1 VPQYETAPELVVF
14 LRFQVDCSIQLE
26 VGHAEKILQF
36 PGCTND
42 LAICTLQKGSL
53 VRLPRKAA
61 MIEYEYRFTESE
73 QDKSQNSAAS
83 KAHSDG
89 LEQDRQGPAQGPAQG
104 PSSASTASKQTPRIP
119 SDGTLR
125 ALKRHVAPCS
135 RGVPRRRMH

>member
-1 VPQYETAPELVVF
+1 
-14 LRFQVDCSIQLE
+14 
-26 VGHAEKILQF
+26 
-36 PGCTND
+36 
-42 LAICTLQKGSL
+42 
-53 VRLPRKAA
+53 

-83 KAHSDG
+83 KALSDG
-89 LEQDRQGPAQGPAQG
+89 LEQDRQGPAQG

>member
-1 VPQYETAPELVVF
+1 
-14 LRFQVDCSIQLE
+14 
-26 VGHAEKILQF
+26 
-36 PGCTND
+36 
-42 LAICTLQKGSL
+42 L

-89 LEQDRQGPAQGPAQG
+89 LEQARQG

-119 SDGTLR
+119 SDGTFR
-125 ALKRHVAPCS
+125 ALKRQFAPCS
-135 RGVPRRRMH
+135 RGVPRR

>member
-1 VPQYETAPELVVF
+1 VPQYKIAPKLVVDLGF
-14 LRFQVDCSIQLE
+14 RYDCSIQLE

-83 KAHSDG
+83 KALSDG
-89 LEQDRQGPAQGPAQG
+89 LEQDRQGPAQG

>member
-1 VPQYETAPELVVF
+1 MVYLGF
-14 LRFQVDCSIQLE
+14 RCDCSIQLE

-89 LEQDRQGPAQGPAQG
+89 LEQDRQGPAQGP
-104 PSSASTASKQTPRIP
+104 SSASTASKQTPRIP